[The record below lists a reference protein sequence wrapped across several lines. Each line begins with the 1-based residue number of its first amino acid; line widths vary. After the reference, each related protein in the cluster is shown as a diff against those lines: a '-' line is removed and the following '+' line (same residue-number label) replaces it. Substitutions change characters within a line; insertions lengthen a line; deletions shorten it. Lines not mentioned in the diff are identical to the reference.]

1 MIAKKRLT
9 ANPCPKQE
17 EDDMNAKVGQA
28 VLMYQT
34 VQRYEQLIANVE
46 NKLHRWLVE
55 MTDEEVNAYVQQT
68 TDQE

>member
-1 MIAKKRLT
+1 
-9 ANPCPKQE
+9 
-17 EDDMNAKVGQA
+17 MNAKVGQA